1 MGFFDSDIVRSELA
15 EISDLQERIYSNV
28 FKFSSMTREEKL
40 EHVDLLDLLLQKQQ
54 VLYTRLKL
62 SDDPKAKEMKN
73 RITESAK
80 MMGLPINSDVGIV
93 LKNIA
98 AVLQSMRERIDR
110 TGSDLP

>member
-28 FKFSSMTREEKL
+28 FKFSSMSREEKL
-40 EHVDLLDLLLQKQQ
+40 GHVDLLDRLLQTQQ

-73 RITESAK
+73 RITESAT
-80 MMGLPINSDVGIV
+80 MMGLPTNSDVGV
-93 LKNIA
+93 VFKNMA

-110 TGSDLP
+110 TGTDLP